1 MIIWT
6 FVVAGS
12 TALRI
17 AFDETW
23 LVAVTRKRLAG
34 EGPRLVAGASLAAI
48 GKLLLHHGGCEDK
61 AGPGHAKC
69 APPYNPICLNMSISG
84 NTRLHV

>member
-1 MIIWT
+1 MAYHQGHVAGSYNMMIWT

-69 APPYNPICLNMSISG
+69 APP
-84 NTRLHV
+84 